1 MKETLNITNGD
12 VFNHFLLSKCG
23 GEAVPFREVMMDG
36 ETVPVDSNFS
46 NGAYWPGDDNLS
58 PDESCGCNCSV
69 EITVIN

>member
-36 ETVPVDSNFS
+36 ETVAEILS
-46 NGAYWPGDDNLS
+46 DDFVRLRASVLKVSEEEYRAALS
-58 PDESCGCNCSV
+58 EVNV
-69 EITVIN
+69 